1 VIAAGEDVHIEVDVY
16 CGALTGLSVAEVE
29 FDTEE
34 AADAFEPP
42 AWFGCE
48 VTDDVRF
55 KNQRLASE
63 GAPTDAGE

>member
-1 VIAAGEDVHIEVDVY
+1 
-16 CGALTGLSVAEVE
+16 LSVAEVE

-34 AADAFEPP
+34 AADTFEPP
-42 AWFGCE
+42 AWFGRE
-48 VTDDVRF
+48 VTDDARF